1 MRLLVPLLWAASLLV
16 ALPAT
21 PARADRT
28 TVFSIREVDCGS
40 CGDEIMAALKRV
52 PGVKKT
58 AFDIHK
64 VELTATLADGTPDS
78 AVVKVVSAMG
88 HVAIP
93 GRGQGAYLPPAT
105 WPEGLDVATLT
116 GDGSAVGPLESL
128 RVAGK
133 YTVLDVYA
141 DWCGPCRVVDEH
153 LRDLATA
160 RTDLAVRKLNVVNF
174 KTPLAKSL
182 GTRLKALPYVV
193 VFAPDGRR
201 TDITGLALDKLDAAL
216 GAK

>member
-1 MRLLVPLLWAASLLV
+1 MRLRVPGLLLLASIAVLS
-16 ALPAT
+16 PSS
-21 PARADRT
+21 ARADRT
-28 TVFSIREVDCGS
+28 AVFSIREVDCGS

-78 AVVKVVSAMG
+78 AVVKIVSAMG
-88 HVAIP
+88 HVAILGP
-93 GRGQGAYLPPAT
+93 GQGAYLPPAD
-105 WPEGLDVATLT
+105 WPDGLDVATLT
-116 GDGSAVGPLESL
+116 DNGGAVGPLESL
-128 RVAGK
+128 RVGGK
-133 YTVLDVYA
+133 YTVFDVYA

-153 LRDLATA
+153 LRDVAAT
-160 RTDLAVRKLNVVNF
+160 RPDLAVRKLNVVNF

-182 GTRLKALPYVV
+182 GSKLKALPYVV

-216 GAK
+216 AAR